1 MEAGWGG
8 AVHGARTGRG
18 GGRSLPRRSPLR
30 PAAAAVSRRRAGGRS
45 LRSLRQHPGPAMAG
59 VGFAAHRLEL
69 LASYQDV
76 IGEDSP
82 TDW

>member
-1 MEAGWGG
+1 
-8 AVHGARTGRG
+8 
-18 GGRSLPRRSPLR
+18 
-30 PAAAAVSRRRAGGRS
+30 
-45 LRSLRQHPGPAMAG
+45 MAG